1 MIPVRQYWN
10 LLVDYL
16 RPHRLRVVLLAVLLF
31 TGIAFQL
38 INPQLVR
45 SFIDQAIEGAGRS
58 SLIPLAVAFAVLAV
72 GHQALSVIATYL
84 AENIG
89 WAATNDL
96 RGDLAQHCLQLDLG
110 FHKARTPGEM
120 IERIDGDVTALSN
133 FFSQF
138 VIHLVG
144 NLILL
149 LGILVLLF
157 RENLLVGL
165 GISLFAGAA
174 LAAMVSIQNVA
185 MPWWKRVRQ
194 RSAEFYGFLGEQL
207 GGTEDIRAN
216 GAVGFFLRRFA
227 QHLRAW
233 LPDAVRGFMGW
244 GVLWST
250 NILVFA
256 VGTAL
261 VYWLG
266 SFFFG
271 DGTLTIGS
279 VYLVFTYTELLRQ
292 PLDRIRHQMEDLQKA
307 SAGIVR
313 VEELLATTSSLD
325 SHGTATLAGG
335 ALEVRF
341 QGVSFAYR
349 DGDDEEASETVL
361 QDVSFEVAPGRVV
374 GVLGRTGS
382 GKTTLARLLTR
393 LYDPIDGHVMLG
405 GVSARDAEIADL
417 RHRVGMVTQDVQLF
431 RASVRDNLTFF
442 DPRPSDEQIMA
453 VLFDLGLADWVYS
466 LPDGL
471 DTQLESGSGG
481 LSAGE
486 AQLLAFTRIFLKD
499 PGLVILDEASSRLDP
514 ATEQLIERAVDKLL
528 AGRTGIVIAHRLAT
542 VTRAD
547 DILIL
552 DGGRVAEF
560 GERAQL
566 AANPDSRF
574 SGFLRVGLEEVLA

>member
-16 RPHRLRVVLLAVLLF
+16 RPYWLRVVLLAALLF

-38 INPQLVR
+38 INPQIVR
-45 SFIDQAIEGAGRS
+45 SFIDQAIEGADQAD
-58 SLIPLAVAFAVLAV
+58 LIRLALLFAVLAV
-72 GHQALSVIATYL
+72 GHQALSVAATYL

-89 WAATNDL
+89 WSATNVL
-96 RGDLAQHCLQLDLG
+96 RGDLADHCLRLDMG
-110 FHKARTPGEM
+110 FHKTRTPGEM
-120 IERIDGDVTALSN
+120 IERIDGDVTAMSN

-138 VIHLVG
+138 VIHVLG

-149 LGILVLLF
+149 VGILVLLF
-157 RENLLVGL
+157 RENLLVGFWVT
-165 GISLFAGAA
+165 LFAAGA
-174 LAAMVSIQNVA
+174 LAAMVGIQNVA
-185 MPWWKRVRQ
+185 LPWWKRVRQ

-207 GGTEDIRAN
+207 GGTEDIRSN
-216 GAVGFFLRRFA
+216 GATGFFLRRFIE
-227 QHLRAW
+227 HLRAW
-233 LPDAVRGFMGW
+233 LPDKVRGFMGW
-244 GVLWST
+244 AVLWST
-250 NILVFA
+250 NIIVFA

-261 VYWLG
+261 VYFLG
-266 SFFFG
+266 SRLFG
-271 DGTLTIGS
+271 EGALSIGS
-279 VYLVFTYTELLRQ
+279 VYLVFAYVELLRQ

-307 SAGIVR
+307 GAGMTR
-313 VEELLATTSSLD
+313 VEELFALVSRLPKDGEVFLPQGSLAIEFDAVT
-325 SHGTATLAGG
+325 
-335 ALEVRF
+335 
-341 QGVSFAYR
+341 FAYQ
-349 DGDDEEASETVL
+349 DGDEEMGEAVL
-361 QDVSFEVAPGRVV
+361 NDVTFRVAPGRVV

-393 LYDPIDGHVMLG
+393 LYDPTEGRVLLG
-405 GVSARDAEIADL
+405 DVPAVDADTDDL

-442 DPRPSDEQIMA
+442 DPAVPDETIMS
-453 VLFDLGLADWVYS
+453 VLLDLGLADWVYS
-466 LPDGL
+466 LGNGL
-471 DTQLESGSGG
+471 DTKLESGSGG

-528 AGRTGIVIAHRLAT
+528 TDRTGIIIAHRLAT

-552 DGGRVAEF
+552 EGGRVVEF
-560 GERAQL
+560 GERTAL
-566 AANPDSRF
+566 AADPDSRF
-574 SGFLRVGLEEVLA
+574 SRFLQAGIEEVLA

>member
-1 MIPVRQYWN
+1 MIPIRQYWS

-16 RPHRLRVVLLAVLLF
+16 RPHWWRVVLLAAILL

-38 INPQLVR
+38 INPQIVR
-45 SFIDQAIEGAGRS
+45 SFIDQAIAGAEQSTLVR
-58 SLIPLAVAFAVLAV
+58 LALTFAALAVA
-72 GHQALSVIATYL
+72 HQGLSVIATYL

-89 WAATNDL
+89 WAATNEL
-96 RGDLAQHCLQLDLG
+96 RGDLAEHCLRLDMG
-110 FHKARTPGEM
+110 FHKTRTPGEM

-133 FFSQF
+133 FFGQF
-138 VIHLVG
+138 VIHVVG

-149 LGILVLLF
+149 IGIVVLLF

-165 GISLFAGAA
+165 GISIFASVA
-174 LAAMVSIQNVA
+174 LVAMVGIQNVA
-185 MPWWKRVRQ
+185 LPWWKRVRQ

-207 GGTEDIRAN
+207 GGTEDIRSN
-216 GAVGFFLRRFA
+216 GATGFFLRRFTE
-227 QHLRAW
+227 HLRNW

-244 GVLWST
+244 AVLWST
-250 NILVFA
+250 NIVVFS

-261 VYWLG
+261 VFWLG
-266 SFFFG
+266 SRLFG
-271 DGTLTIGS
+271 EGTLTIGS

-307 SAGIVR
+307 GAGMSR
-313 VEELLATTSSLD
+313 VEDLLALTSRLEADGTTRLPRGPLMVEFD
-325 SHGTATLAGG
+325 AVT
-335 ALEVRF
+335 
-341 QGVSFAYR
+341 FAYQ
-349 DGDDEEASETVL
+349 DGAEERGEVVLDEVT
-361 QDVSFEVAPGRVV
+361 FRVAPGRVV

-393 LYDPIDGHVMLG
+393 LYDPITGRVLIG
-405 GVSARDAEIADL
+405 GVPALASSTEDL
-417 RHRVGMVTQDVQLF
+417 RTQVGMVTQDVQLF

-442 DPRPSDEQIMA
+442 DPDASDEAIMS
-453 VLFDLGLADWVYS
+453 VLTDLGLAEWVRT

-471 DTQLESGSGG
+471 DTSLESGSGG

-514 ATEQLIERAVDKLL
+514 ATEQLIERAVDRLL
-528 AGRTGIVIAHRLAT
+528 ENRTGIIIAHRLAT

-547 DILIL
+547 DVLIL
-552 DGGRVAEF
+552 DAGRVIEF
-560 GERAQL
+560 GERVAL
-566 AANPDSRF
+566 AADPDSRF
-574 SGFLRVGLEEVLA
+574 SQFLRVGLEEMLA

>member
-16 RPHRLRVVLLAVLLF
+16 RPHWPRVVLLAVLLF

-38 INPQLVR
+38 INPQIVR
-45 SFIDQAIEGAGRS
+45 SFIDQAIEGADRS
-58 SLIPLAVAFAVLAV
+58 DLVRLALIFAVLAV
-72 GHQALSVIATYL
+72 GHQALSVFATYL

-89 WAATNDL
+89 WSATNEL
-96 RGDLAQHCLQLDLG
+96 RGDLAEHCLRLDMG
-110 FHKARTPGEM
+110 FHKTRTPGEM
-120 IERIDGDVTALSN
+120 IERVDGDVTALSN
-133 FFSQF
+133 FFGQF
-138 VIHLVG
+138 VIHVLGNLVLLVG
-144 NLILL
+144 ILL
-149 LGILVLLF
+149 LLF

-165 GISLFAGAA
+165 GVSIFAGAA
-174 LAAMVSIQNVA
+174 LLAMIGIQKVA

-207 GGTEDIRAN
+207 GGTEDIRSN
-216 GAVGFFLRRFA
+216 GATDFFLHRFTE
-227 QHLRAW
+227 HLRAW
-233 LPDAVRGFMGW
+233 LPDKVRGFMGW
-244 GVLWST
+244 AVLWST
-250 NILVFA
+250 NIVVFS

-266 SFFFG
+266 SRLFG
-271 DGTLTIGS
+271 EGTLTIGS

-307 SAGIVR
+307 GAGMSR
-313 VEELLATTSSLD
+313 VEDLLALTSRLETHGDSFLPDGSL
-325 SHGTATLAGG
+325 
-335 ALEVRF
+335 
-341 QGVSFAYR
+341 GVEFDGVTFAYQ
-349 DGDDEEASETVL
+349 DGEEDVGEIVL
-361 QDVSFEVAPGRVV
+361 DDVSFRVGAGRVV

-393 LYDPIDGHVMLG
+393 LYDPLDGQVKLG
-405 GVSARDAEIADL
+405 GLSARDTDTDDL

-442 DPRPSDEQIMA
+442 DPASSDEAIMA
-453 VLFDLGLADWVYS
+453 VLFDLGLADWIYS
-466 LPDGL
+466 LEDGL
-471 DTQLESGSGG
+471 DTKLESGSGG

-528 AGRTGIVIAHRLAT
+528 ADRTGIIIAHRLAT

-552 DGGRVAEF
+552 DGGRVVEF
-560 GERAQL
+560 GERL
-566 AANPDSRF
+566 ALVADPNSRF
-574 SGFLRVGLEEVLA
+574 SEFLRAGLDEVLA

>member
-16 RPHRLRVVLLAVLLF
+16 RPYRPRVVLLAVLLF

-38 INPQLVR
+38 INPQIIR
-45 SFIDQAIEGAGRS
+45 SFIDQAIEGAERPELVRLA
-58 SLIPLAVAFAVLAV
+58 LIFAVLAV
-72 GHQALSVIATYL
+72 GHQALSVFSTYL

-89 WAATNDL
+89 WSATNEL
-96 RGDLAQHCLQLDLG
+96 RGDLAEHCLRLDMG
-110 FHKARTPGEM
+110 FHKTRTPGEM
-120 IERIDGDVTALSN
+120 IERVDGDVTALSN
-133 FFSQF
+133 FFGQF
-138 VIHLVG
+138 VIHVVG
-144 NLILL
+144 NLVLLIGILL
-149 LGILVLLF
+149 LLF

-165 GISLFAGAA
+165 GVSLFAGAA
-174 LAAMVSIQNVA
+174 LLAMVGIQNVA
-185 MPWWKRVRQ
+185 LPWWKRVRQ

-207 GGTEDIRAN
+207 GGTEDIRSN
-216 GAVGFFLRRFA
+216 GATGFFVRRFTE
-227 QHLRAW
+227 HLRAW
-233 LPDAVRGFMGW
+233 LPDAVLGFMGW
-244 GVLWST
+244 AVLWST
-250 NILVFA
+250 NIIVFA

-266 SFFFG
+266 SRLFG

-307 SAGIVR
+307 GAGMSR
-313 VEELLATTSSLD
+313 VEDLLALTSRLETHGESFLPTGSLSVEFD
-325 SHGTATLAGG
+325 
-335 ALEVRF
+335 
-341 QGVSFAYR
+341 GVTFAYR
-349 DGDDEEASETVL
+349 DGNEDVGEAVL
-361 QDVSFEVAPGRVV
+361 NDVSFNVPAGRVV

-393 LYDPIDGHVMLG
+393 LYDPIDGRVMLG
-405 GVSARDAEIADL
+405 GLSARDADTDDL

-442 DPRPSDEQIMA
+442 NPDSSDQTIME

-466 LPDGL
+466 LEDGL
-471 DTQLESGSGG
+471 DTKLESGSGG

-514 ATEQLIERAVDKLL
+514 RPRRRTRL
-528 AGRTGIVIAHRLAT
+528 AGHHRTAD
-542 VTRAD
+542 RA
-547 DILIL
+547 
-552 DGGRVAEF
+552 
-560 GERAQL
+560 
-566 AANPDSRF
+566 SR
-574 SGFLRVGLEEVLA
+574 

>member
-16 RPHRLRVVLLAVLLF
+16 RPYWPRVVLLGVLLF

-38 INPQLVR
+38 INPQIVR
-45 SFIDQAIEGAGRS
+45 AFIDRAIEGADQPD
-58 SLIPLAVAFAVLAV
+58 LIRLALLFAVLAV
-72 GHQALSVIATYL
+72 GHQALSVIATYM

-89 WAATNDL
+89 WSATNEL
-96 RGDLAQHCLQLDLG
+96 RGELADHCLRLDMG
-110 FHKARTPGEM
+110 FHKTRTPGEM

-138 VIHLVG
+138 VIHVVG

-149 LGILVLLF
+149 VGILVLLF
-157 RENLLVGL
+157 RENLIVGL
-165 GISLFAGAA
+165 GITAFAAAA
-174 LAAMVSIQNVA
+174 LAAMVGIQNVA
-185 MPWWKRVRQ
+185 LPWWKRVRQ

-207 GGTEDIRAN
+207 GGTEDIRSN
-216 GAVGFFLRRFA
+216 GATGFFLRRFTE
-227 QHLRAW
+227 HLRAW

-244 GVLWST
+244 AVLWST
-250 NILVFA
+250 NIIVFA

-266 SFFFG
+266 SRLFG

-307 SAGIVR
+307 GAGMTR
-313 VEELLATTSSLD
+313 VEELFDLTSRLEQHGDSRLPQGSLALQFDAVT
-325 SHGTATLAGG
+325 
-335 ALEVRF
+335 
-341 QGVSFAYR
+341 FAYQ
-349 DGDDEEASETVL
+349 DGDEDQGELVL
-361 QDVSFEVAPGRVV
+361 DDVSFRVAPGRVV

-393 LYDPIDGHVMLG
+393 LYDPIQGRVLLG
-405 GVSARDAEIADL
+405 GVAATEADTDDL

-442 DPRPSDEQIMA
+442 DPTASDDAIME

-466 LPDGL
+466 LEDGL
-471 DTQLESGSGG
+471 ETQLESGSGG

-528 AGRTGIVIAHRLAT
+528 ADRTGIIIAHRLAT

-552 DGGRVAEF
+552 DGGRVVEF
-560 GERAQL
+560 GERLAL
-566 AANPDSRF
+566 AADPASRF
-574 SGFLRVGLEEVLA
+574 SGFLRAGLEEVLA

>member
-1 MIPVRQYWN
+1 
-10 LLVDYL
+10 
-16 RPHRLRVVLLAVLLF
+16 VVLLAALLL

-38 INPQLVR
+38 INPQIVR
-45 SFIDQAIEGAGRS
+45 SFIDQAITGADQA
-58 SLIPLAVAFAVLAV
+58 SLVRLALTFAALAIAHQGLAVA
-72 GHQALSVIATYL
+72 ATYL

-89 WAATNDL
+89 WAATNEL
-96 RGDLAQHCLQLDLG
+96 RGDLAEHCLRLDMG
-110 FHKARTPGEM
+110 FHKTRTPGEM

-133 FFSQF
+133 FFGQF
-138 VIHLVG
+138 VIHVVG

-149 LGILVLLF
+149 VGILVLLF
-157 RENLLVGL
+157 RENVLVGA
-165 GISLFAGAA
+165 GISLFAGVA
-174 LAAMVSIQNVA
+174 LVGMVGIQNVA
-185 MPWWKRVRQ
+185 LPWWKRVRQ

-207 GGTEDIRAN
+207 GGTEDIRSS
-216 GAVGFFLRRFA
+216 GATGFFLRRFTE
-227 QHLRAW
+227 HLRAW

-244 GVLWST
+244 AVLWST
-250 NILVFA
+250 NIVVFS

-266 SFFFG
+266 DRLYG

-307 SAGIVR
+307 GAGMSR
-313 VEELLATTSSLD
+313 VEDLLALTSRLESD
-325 SHGTATLAGG
+325 GG
-335 ALEVRF
+335 AHLQSGPLSVEFETVT
-341 QGVSFAYR
+341 FAYQ
-349 DGDDEEASETVL
+349 DGEEAIGEAVL
-361 QDVSFEVAPGRVV
+361 DDVSFSVAPGRVV

-393 LYDPIDGHVMLG
+393 LYDPTRGRVLLG
-405 GVSARDAEIADL
+405 GVAARVADTGDL
-417 RHRVGMVTQDVQLF
+417 RKQVGMVTQDVQLF

-442 DPRPSDEQIMA
+442 DPEASDSAILE
-453 VLFDLGLADWVYS
+453 VLVDLGLESWVRS

-528 AGRTGIVIAHRLAT
+528 ADRTGIIIAHRLAT

-547 DILIL
+547 DVLIL
-552 DGGRVAEF
+552 DRGRVVEF
-560 GERAQL
+560 GERAAL
-566 AANPDSRF
+566 AADPGSRF
-574 SGFLRVGLEEVLA
+574 STFLRVGLEEMLA

>member
-16 RPHRLRVVLLAVLLF
+16 RPYRLRVVLLAVLLF

-38 INPQLVR
+38 INPQIVR
-45 SFIDQAIEGAGRS
+45 SFIDQAIEGADQS
-58 SLIPLAVAFAVLAV
+58 DLIRLALVFAVLAV
-72 GHQALSVIATYL
+72 GHQALSVAATYL

-89 WAATNDL
+89 WSATNVL
-96 RGDLAQHCLQLDLG
+96 RGDLADHCLRLDMG
-110 FHKARTPGEM
+110 FHKTRTPGEM
-120 IERIDGDVTALSN
+120 IERIDGDVTAMSN

-138 VIHLVG
+138 VIHVLG
-144 NLILL
+144 NLVLL

-157 RENLLVGL
+157 RENLLVGFWVT
-165 GISLFAGAA
+165 LFAAGA
-174 LAAMVSIQNVA
+174 LAAMVGIQNVA
-185 MPWWKRVRQ
+185 LPWWKRVRQ

-207 GGTEDIRAN
+207 GGTEDIRSN
-216 GAVGFFLRRFA
+216 GATDFFLRRFIE
-227 QHLRAW
+227 HLRAW
-233 LPDAVRGFMGW
+233 LPDKVRGFMGW
-244 GVLWST
+244 AVLWST
-250 NILVFA
+250 NIVVFA

-261 VYWLG
+261 VYYLG
-266 SFFFG
+266 SRLFG

-279 VYLVFTYTELLRQ
+279 VYLVFTYVELLRQ

-307 SAGIVR
+307 GAGMTR
-313 VEELLATTSSLD
+313 VEELFALD
-325 SHGTATLAGG
+325 SRLPREGEAQLPERSLAVEFDSVTFAYQDGDEEMG
-335 ALEVRF
+335 EVVLD
-341 QGVSFAYR
+341 GVSFR
-349 DGDDEEASETVL
+349 
-361 QDVSFEVAPGRVV
+361 VAPGRVV

-393 LYDPIDGHVMLG
+393 LYDPLDGSVLLG
-405 GVSARDAEIADL
+405 GVPARVTDTEEL
-417 RHRVGMVTQDVQLF
+417 RKRVGMVTQDVQLF

-442 DPRPSDEQIMA
+442 DPAVSDEAIMA
-453 VLFDLGLADWVYS
+453 VLLDLGLADWVYS
-466 LPDGL
+466 LENGL

-528 AGRTGIVIAHRLAT
+528 ADRTGIIIAHRLAT

-552 DGGRVAEF
+552 DGGRVVEF
-560 GERAQL
+560 GERESL
-566 AANPDSRF
+566 ATDPNSRF
-574 SGFLRVGLEEVLA
+574 SGFLRAGLEEVLA